1 MCDVVMDDEV
11 MGDAVMNDGVMNDG
25 GQMTIALA
33 ETGTNKRVGE
43 LDALRGLAALA
54 VVAFH
59 YTTFYQQEQ
68 GHVLPLGFGFPAGNY
83 GVHLFF
89 MISGFVIF
97 MTLERTRTAMDF
109 VVSRFSRLFPAYWAA
124 MAITMVVVFTLGMP
138 KQRIGIADL
147 AANLTM
153 LQGFLGF
160 DNLDGSYWTLQVE
173 LFFYVQMLVWWVSGQ
188 LKRIHWII
196 AAWLLVAVV
205 YAETTQHQL
214 HFSYI
219 VREMLIVRHIPF
231 FAIGILFYRIC
242 TRPQELWL
250 NLALMALSLIA
261 ISVSLAP
268 VFLVAGLV
276 CCTIFALFITGQL
289 RWLRARAFVFLG
301 QISYSLYLLHQA
313 IGYALIHRLEA
324 NAVPSLVAVIFAACV
339 SLILATILA
348 YGVERPVMRILRD
361 AWRRC
366 RLPQPG
372 FDEEA
377 APLR

>member
-1 MCDVVMDDEV
+1 M
-11 MGDAVMNDGVMNDG
+11 
-25 GQMTIALA
+25 
-33 ETGTNKRVGE
+33 
-43 LDALRGLAALA
+43 
-54 VVAFH
+54 
-59 YTTFYQQEQ
+59 
-68 GHVLPLGFGFPAGNY
+68 
-83 GVHLFF
+83 
-89 MISGFVIF
+89 
-97 MTLERTRTAMDF
+97 
-109 VVSRFSRLFPAYWAA
+109 
-124 MAITMVVVFTLGMP
+124 
-138 KQRIGIADL
+138 
-147 AANLTM
+147 
-153 LQGFLGF
+153 
-160 DNLDGSYWTLQVE
+160 E
-173 LFFYVQMLVWWVSGQ
+173 LFFYVQMLVWWMSGQ

-301 QISYSLYLLHQA
+301 QISYSLYLLHQG

-339 SLILATILA
+339 SLVLATILA
-348 YGVERPVMRILRD
+348 YGVECPVMRILRD
-361 AWRRC
+361 AWRRR

-372 FDEEA
+372 LDEEA